1 MRVVTSSSST
11 EPLRVVELPSRPLKR
26 DEVRVRVRA
35 IGVNPVDWKMRE
47 GGPLRLAQAVIG
59 PSGPLVVGVD
69 FAGEVVEV
77 GPNGGDVPIGTR
89 VVGGTDFSRNQLGSY
104 ADEVIVR
111 PDQCA
116 ALPDSV
122 SFEHAACLPVAAVTP
137 WITMQEHRSI
147 GPGRRVLVLGAS
159 GGVGLFAIQL
169 VKMLKGR
176 VVGVCSSRN
185 VELVSRLGATAI
197 DYTQGDALEAARA
210 HGPYDLILHAIGTE
224 TYPLATCRSLLSKT
238 GIVELVV
245 IRPSDY
251 LAFTFRPNVRT
262 VLGKPTRA
270 RLEPLVSAL
279 AEGQLTSIIEATYP
293 LDEAEAAHQRS
304 RAGKVVGKLLLVP

>member
-1 MRVVTSSSST
+1 M
-11 EPLRVVELPSRPLKR
+11 
-26 DEVRVRVRA
+26 
-35 IGVNPVDWKMRE
+35 
-47 GGPLRLAQAVIG
+47 
-59 PSGPLVVGVD
+59 
-69 FAGEVVEV
+69 
-77 GPNGGDVPIGTR
+77 
-89 VVGGTDFSRNQLGSY
+89 
-104 ADEVIVR
+104 R

-251 LAFTFRPNVRT
+251 LALASRLERALSRSSPRWPKGNLRRSSRP
-262 VLGKPTRA
+262 PTRSTRPRRHTSAHAQA
-270 RLEPLVSAL
+270 RSSASSCSCPDP
-279 AEGQLTSIIEATYP
+279 EGSL
-293 LDEAEAAHQRS
+293 R
-304 RAGKVVGKLLLVP
+304 